1 MIWAVKEF
9 TKRRK
14 CREYS
19 FCFTFPK
26 EGKGYVQRCASAP
39 ALRGG
44 GFEVLPGNGAVAEQD
59 VSAGLQLVSMLSSG
73 AGSGGHCGLVCPV
86 L

>member
-1 MIWAVKEF
+1 M
-9 TKRRK
+9 
-14 CREYS
+14 
-19 FCFTFPK
+19 
-26 EGKGYVQRCASAP
+26 QRCASAP

-73 AGSGGHCGLVCPV
+73 AGSGGHCGLVCP
-86 L
+86 LL